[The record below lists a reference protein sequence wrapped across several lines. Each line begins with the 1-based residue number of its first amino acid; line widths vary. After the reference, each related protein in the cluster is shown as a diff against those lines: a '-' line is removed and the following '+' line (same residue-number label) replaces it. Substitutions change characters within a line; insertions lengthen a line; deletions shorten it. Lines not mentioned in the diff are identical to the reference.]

1 MKKEMIRRQLS
12 GAGPFLV
19 RTSDGKEFT
28 VPYPE
33 FVLVGRHNLAIED
46 EEGVFD
52 IIDPM
57 HVVSIRPVRKRRKS
71 VAG

>member
-1 MKKEMIRRQLS
+1 MNRDLIRQQLS

-28 VPYPE
+28 VPHPE
-33 FVLVGRHNLAIED
+33 FVLVGRHNLAIEN

-57 HVVSIRPVRKRRKS
+57 HVVSIRPVRKRRARS
-71 VAG
+71 V